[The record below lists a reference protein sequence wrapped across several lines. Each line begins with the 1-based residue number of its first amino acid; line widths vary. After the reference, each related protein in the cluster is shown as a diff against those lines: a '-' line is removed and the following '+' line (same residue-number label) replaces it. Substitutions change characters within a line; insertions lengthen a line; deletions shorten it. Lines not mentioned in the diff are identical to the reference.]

1 MNDFWGICFLC
12 GEKMIHLGDDDH
24 IDADEREGIIAN
36 FACHTCDAS
45 AEFYYDYRDVE
56 RV

>member
-45 AEFYYDYRDVE
+45 AEFYYDNRDVE
-56 RV
+56 SV